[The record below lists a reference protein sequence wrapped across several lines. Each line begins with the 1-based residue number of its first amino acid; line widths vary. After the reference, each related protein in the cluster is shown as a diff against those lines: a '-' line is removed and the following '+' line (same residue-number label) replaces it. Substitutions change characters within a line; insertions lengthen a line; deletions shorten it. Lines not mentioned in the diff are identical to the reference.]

1 MAHEAAGGDEG
12 AWIFV
17 SHSHQDLDEVRRVR
31 DALEAMGHN
40 PLLFFLKCL
49 DDDSELDDLIRREI
63 NAREIF
69 LLCDSPNA
77 RTSDWVKDERTVIE
91 RLSGRLERV
100 VDLKADWAQQL
111 SDIKEWSRLSTVFI
125 SYARVDRRIAEDI
138 AVALHRHDYK
148 VAEFDDLNPGQSWVS
163 GIKDLIDRSIAHGIF
178 LVLLSPEALHN
189 KLVLEETVYALG
201 RCADEGLEGKVIPV
215 VVGDFDATLSLIQS
229 SPQWNDG
236 IGQMHLLEMRKDGSF
251 EPGLARL
258 VRIMR
263 AGPSPK
269 VPI

>member
-1 MAHEAAGGDEG
+1 MIQCGMVHEAAESDEG

-17 SHSHQDLDEVRRVR
+17 SHSHQDLNEVRRVR

-49 DDDSELDDLIRREI
+49 NDDSELDDLIRREI

-77 RTSDWVKDERTVIE
+77 QASDWVNDEREVIK

-111 SDIKEWSRLSTVFI
+111 SDIKELSRLSTVFI
-125 SYARVDRRIAEDI
+125 SYDRVDRQIAADI
-138 AVALHRHDYK
+138 AVALQRHDYK
-148 VAEFDDLNPGQSWVS
+148 VAEFDFNPGQNWES
-163 GIKDLIDRSIAHGIF
+163 GLKGLIDSSIDHGMV

-189 KLVLEETVYALG
+189 TAVLQETVYALG
-201 RCADEGLEGKVIPV
+201 RCADKGLEANVIPV
-215 VVGDFDATLSLIQS
+215 VVGDFDVTLQLIQS
-229 SPQWNDG
+229 SPQWNDR
-236 IGQMHLLEMRKDGSF
+236 IGHMHLLEIRRDGSF
-251 EPGLARL
+251 EPGLDGL
-258 VRIMR
+258 IRIMR
-263 AGPSPK
+263 NQANR
-269 VPI
+269 